1 MNAAVV
7 DIEKKFVQEVSKEV
21 RLIPQGN
28 ERYRVFTPFMFDD
41 GDHFSI
47 VLKRRG
53 DGWALSDEGHTYMQ
67 LTHHIDESDLF
78 SGNRGKIISNA
89 LAMFYVQDLQSELVI
104 DVIDDDY
111 GEALFTFVQALMK
124 IADVSYLS
132 RERARRTFRDDFRA
146 LMRGT
151 VPAERMN
158 LDWHDPSRDEEGKYK
173 VDYRINSMKTPLFV
187 YALNSD
193 THTRD
198 ATIALHQFS
207 NWGMNFEPV
216 GVFENKES
224 IASVVQARFTDVCP
238 NQFTNPSADSEEFVQ
253 FIKGRMNGNGKGSAP
268 S

>member
-1 MNAAVV
+1 MMNPAAV
-7 DIEKKFVQEVSKEV
+7 DIEKKFIQKVSKEV

-28 ERYRVFTPFMFDD
+28 ERYRVSTPFMFDD
-41 GDHFSI
+41 GDYFSI

-53 DGWALSDEGHTYMQ
+53 DGWVLSDEGHTYMQ

-132 RERARRTFRDDFRA
+132 RERVRRTFRDDFRD

-158 LDWHDPSRDEEGKYK
+158 LDWHNPSRDEEGKYK
-173 VDYRINSMKTPLFV
+173 VDCRVNGMSRPLFI
-187 YALNSD
+187 YALNND

-198 ATIALHQFS
+198 AIIALQQFAI
-207 NWGMNFEPV
+207 WEMNFEPV
-216 GVFENKES
+216 GVFENKEF
-224 IASVVQARFTDVCP
+224 IPSVVQARFDAVCP
-238 NQFTNPSADSEEFVQ
+238 KQFANLSADSEEIVQ
-253 FIKGRMNGNGKGSAP
+253 FIKGRMNGIGSAP

>member
-1 MNAAVV
+1 MDVVVV
-7 DIEKKFVQEVSKEV
+7 DIEKKFVQKVSKEV

-28 ERYRVFTPFMFDD
+28 ERYRVSTPFMFDD

-67 LTHHIDESDLF
+67 LTYYVDESDMF
-78 SGNRGKIISNA
+78 SGNRGKIISNT
-89 LAMFYVQDLQSELVI
+89 LAMFDVQDREGELVL

-111 GEALFTFVQALMK
+111 GEALFTFMQALVK
-124 IADVSYLS
+124 ISDVSYLS
-132 RERARRTFRDDFRA
+132 RERVLRTFRDDFRD
-146 LMRGT
+146 LMHGT

-158 LDWHDPSRDEEGKYK
+158 LDWHNPSRDKEGKYK
-173 VDYRINSMKTPLFV
+173 VDYHINSMKTPLFI

-207 NWGMNFEPV
+207 SWGMNFEPV

-224 IASVVQARFTDVCP
+224 IPSIVQARFADVCP
-238 NQFTNPSADSEEFVQ
+238 KQFANLSADSEEIVQ
-253 FIKGRMNGNGKGSAP
+253 FIKGRMNGIESAP